1 MGRNHLTATER
12 ESILCLRAQGYGIRK
27 IAGTLN
33 RSPSTISRELRRNL
47 VKGAYSAHEADK
59 LYRLRRKRCRPTF
72 KLEDKELQA
81 LLRARLEEGWSPEQI
96 KGRESLEVSVNT
108 IYRAVKSGRLSFEA
122 RKHLRRRGKPY
133 KKKTRQDGRGH
144 IKDAVSIELRP
155 KEVEQRLEIGNWEI
169 DTVLG
174 KPGTGGLVT
183 VVDRKTRLLLA
194 AKIEDKT
201 ATTVQAAL
209 IRLLEGMEC
218 RSLTTDNGKE
228 FARHKEVSAAL
239 GVPVYFAHPHSPWE
253 RGTNENTN
261 GLIREYLPKGIDFRE
276 VRSDDVLRI
285 VEHLNNRPRKCL
297 GFRTP
302 NEAFFNLPVPQP
314 AGKKTAP
321 CRDCL

>member
-1 MGRNHLTATER
+1 M
-12 ESILCLRAQGYGIRK
+12 
-27 IAGTLN
+27 
-33 RSPSTISRELRRNL
+33 
-47 VKGAYSAHEADK
+47 
-59 LYRLRRKRCRPTF
+59 
-72 KLEDKELQA
+72 
-81 LLRARLEEGWSPEQI
+81 
-96 KGRESLEVSVNT
+96 
-108 IYRAVKSGRLSFEA
+108 KSGRLSFEA

-133 KKKTRQDGRGH
+133 KRKTRQDGRGH
-144 IKDAVSIELRP
+144 IKDTVSIELRP
-155 KEVEQRLEIGNWEI
+155 KEVEQRLDIGDWEI

-183 VVDRKTRLLLA
+183 VVDRTSRLLLA

-209 IRLLEGMEC
+209 IRLLEGVEC

-285 VEHLNNRPRKCL
+285 VERLNNRPRKCL

-302 NEAFFNLPVPQP
+302 NEAFFNLPV
-314 AGKKTAP
+314 AFGLTI
-321 CRDCL
+321 

>member
-27 IAGTLN
+27 IAGTLG
-33 RSPSTISRELRRNL
+33 RSPSTVSRELRRNL

-59 LYRLRRKRCRPTF
+59 LYCLPRKRCRPTF

-81 LLRARLEEGWSPEQI
+81 LLQARLEEGWSPEQI

-122 RKHLRRRGKPY
+122 RKYLRRRGKTY
-133 KKKTRQDGRGH
+133 KRKTRQDGRGH

-155 KEVEQRLEIGNWEI
+155 KEVEQRLDIGNWEI

-209 IRLLEGMEC
+209 IRLLKGVEC

-239 GVPVYFAHPHSPWE
+239 SLCTSP
-253 RGTNENTN
+253 
-261 GLIREYLPKGIDFRE
+261 IP
-276 VRSDDVLRI
+276 
-285 VEHLNNRPRKCL
+285 
-297 GFRTP
+297 
-302 NEAFFNLPVPQP
+302 
-314 AGKKTAP
+314 TAP
-321 CRDCL
+321 GSVVRTKTRTDSFASICPRGSISGWSRATMFCGL

>member
-1 MGRNHLTATER
+1 MGCHHLTATER

-33 RSPSTISRELRRNL
+33 RSPSTVSRELRRNL

-122 RKHLRRRGKPY
+122 SKHLRRRGKPY
-133 KKKTRQDGRGH
+133 KRKTRQDGRGH
-144 IKDAVSIELRP
+144 IKDTVSIELRP
-155 KEVEQRLEIGNWEI
+155 KEVEQRLDIGDWEI

-183 VVDRKTRLLLA
+183 VVDRKTRLLPPA
-194 AKIEDKT
+194 
-201 ATTVQAAL
+201 
-209 IRLLEGMEC
+209 G
-218 RSLTTDNGKE
+218 TDVGSKDRGQDGVRCPGCPDPS
-228 FARHKEVSAAL
+228 AR
-239 GVPVYFAHPHSPWE
+239 G
-253 RGTNENTN
+253 G
-261 GLIREYLPKGIDFRE
+261 G
-276 VRSDDVLRI
+276 
-285 VEHLNNRPRKCL
+285 
-297 GFRTP
+297 
-302 NEAFFNLPVPQP
+302 VPQP
-314 AGKKTAP
+314 DDRQRKGVCATQGSIRCLEGP
-321 CRDCL
+321 CVLHPSPQPLGAWYE

>member
-1 MGRNHLTATER
+1 MGYHHLTATER

-33 RSPSTISRELRRNL
+33 RSPSTVLRELRRNL

-122 RKHLRRRGKPY
+122 RKHLRRRGKTY
-133 KKKTRQDGRGH
+133 KRKTRQDGRGH
-144 IKDAVSIELRP
+144 IKDTVSIELRP
-155 KEVEQRLEIGNWEI
+155 KEVERRLDIGDWEI

-183 VVDRKTRLLLA
+183 VVDRTSRLLLA

-201 ATTVQAAL
+201 ASAVQAAL
-209 IRLLEGMEC
+209 LRLLEGVEC

-239 GVPVYFAHPHSPWE
+239 GVSVYFAHPHSPWE

-276 VRSDDVLRI
+276 VRNDDVLRI
-285 VEHLNNRPRKCL
+285 VERLNNRPRKCL

-302 NEAFFNLPVPQP
+302 NEAFFNLPV
-314 AGKKTAP
+314 AFGLTI
-321 CRDCL
+321 

>member
-1 MGRNHLTATER
+1 M
-12 ESILCLRAQGYGIRK
+12 
-27 IAGTLN
+27 
-33 RSPSTISRELRRNL
+33 
-47 VKGAYSAHEADK
+47 
-59 LYRLRRKRCRPTF
+59 
-72 KLEDKELQA
+72 
-81 LLRARLEEGWSPEQI
+81 
-96 KGRESLEVSVNT
+96 ESLEVSVNT

-122 RKHLRRRGKPY
+122 RKYLRRRGKTY
-133 KKKTRQDGRGH
+133 KRKTRQDGRGH
-144 IKDAVSIELRP
+144 IKDTVSIELRP
-155 KEVEQRLEIGNWEI
+155 KEVEQRLDIGNWEI

-209 IRLLEGMEC
+209 IRLLKGVEC

-261 GLIREYLPKGIDFRE
+261 GLIREYLPKGIDFR
-276 VRSDDVLRI
+276 VVQSDDVLRI
-285 VEHLNNRPRKCL
+285 VERLNNRPRKCL

-302 NEAFFNLPVPQP
+302 KEAFFNLPV
-314 AGKKTAP
+314 AFGLTI
-321 CRDCL
+321 

>member
-1 MGRNHLTATER
+1 M
-12 ESILCLRAQGYGIRK
+12 
-27 IAGTLN
+27 
-33 RSPSTISRELRRNL
+33 
-47 VKGAYSAHEADK
+47 
-59 LYRLRRKRCRPTF
+59 
-72 KLEDKELQA
+72 
-81 LLRARLEEGWSPEQI
+81 
-96 KGRESLEVSVNT
+96 
-108 IYRAVKSGRLSFEA
+108 SFEA
-122 RKHLRRRGKPY
+122 RKYLRRRGKTY
-133 KKKTRQDGRGH
+133 KRKTRQDGRGH
-144 IKDAVSIELRP
+144 IKDTVSIELRP
-155 KEVEQRLEIGNWEI
+155 KEVEQRLDIGNWEI

-209 IRLLEGMEC
+209 IRLLKGVEC

-276 VRSDDVLRI
+276 VRNDDVLRI
-285 VEHLNNRPRKCL
+285 VERLNNRPRKCL

-302 NEAFFNLPVPQP
+302 NEAFFNLPV
-314 AGKKTAP
+314 AFGLTI
-321 CRDCL
+321 

>member
-1 MGRNHLTATER
+1 M
-12 ESILCLRAQGYGIRK
+12 
-27 IAGTLN
+27 
-33 RSPSTISRELRRNL
+33 
-47 VKGAYSAHEADK
+47 
-59 LYRLRRKRCRPTF
+59 
-72 KLEDKELQA
+72 
-81 LLRARLEEGWSPEQI
+81 
-96 KGRESLEVSVNT
+96 ESLEVSVNT

-122 RKHLRRRGKPY
+122 RKYLRRRGKTY
-133 KKKTRQDGRGH
+133 KRKTRQDGRGH
-144 IKDAVSIELRP
+144 IKDTVSIELCP
-155 KEVEQRLEIGNWEI
+155 KEVEQRLDIGNWEI

-209 IRLLEGMEC
+209 IRLLKGVEC

-261 GLIREYLPKGIDFRE
+261 GLIREYLPKGIDFR
-276 VRSDDVLRI
+276 VVQSDDVLRI
-285 VEHLNNRPRKCL
+285 VERLNNRPRKCL

-302 NEAFFNLPVPQP
+302 KEAFFNLPV
-314 AGKKTAP
+314 AFGLTI
-321 CRDCL
+321 

>member
-1 MGRNHLTATER
+1 M
-12 ESILCLRAQGYGIRK
+12 
-27 IAGTLN
+27 
-33 RSPSTISRELRRNL
+33 
-47 VKGAYSAHEADK
+47 
-59 LYRLRRKRCRPTF
+59 
-72 KLEDKELQA
+72 
-81 LLRARLEEGWSPEQI
+81 
-96 KGRESLEVSVNT
+96 
-108 IYRAVKSGRLSFEA
+108 KSGRLSFEA
-122 RKHLRRRGKPY
+122 RKYLRRRGKTY
-133 KKKTRQDGRGH
+133 KRKTRQDGRGH
-144 IKDAVSIELRP
+144 IKDTVSIELRP
-155 KEVEQRLEIGNWEI
+155 KEVEQRLDIGNWEI

-209 IRLLEGMEC
+209 IRLLKGVEC

-261 GLIREYLPKGIDFRE
+261 GLIREYLPKGIDFR
-276 VRSDDVLRI
+276 VVQSDDVLRI
-285 VEHLNNRPRKCL
+285 VERLNNRPRKCL

-302 NEAFFNLPVPQP
+302 KEAFFNLPV
-314 AGKKTAP
+314 AFGLTI
-321 CRDCL
+321 